1 MEMSAIAGII
11 DLPYNEKI
19 LQTMEKKMFCRGPDG
34 HGVFMG
40 KCSALMHFQLL
51 TSYDQ
56 GGQPVHLRCGKQ
68 HYIMICDG
76 VIYNIGVL
84 RRELAQMGHIFR
96 SESPEEVVIYA
107 YIQWQEDCAS
117 HFKGNFALAIW
128 EEQSEALFLARDQ
141 LGVKPLFYKM
151 HKEGLLF
158 ASEIKTVLS
167 YPGVRGE
174 LDTEGVSQL
183 VLLGPGRIPGSG
195 VFRGIKELEPGCCA
209 LYKGGKL
216 QCKRYWRLMDRE
228 HTDSFQQTA
237 EKVRQMVTSSIKE
250 QLASDV
256 PVGAFLSGGLDSSI
270 VTAVYAQSYTGAITT
285 FSVDYENNTRNFIP
299 GRFQPETDN
308 GYIDLMQSVL
318 QTDQHWTVLSAH
330 DLADALEEAT
340 VARDLPGM
348 GDVDF
353 SLLAFAKQIRTY
365 VKVALS
371 GECADELFGGYPWFR
386 APDMGGGTTFPWAQN
401 TALRETFLQPYL
413 RNQAGGTG
421 YVRDLYETAV
431 AACDIAPQCP
441 PEERRI
447 KELVN
452 LNMWW
457 FMQTLLDRNDRMCTR
472 SGLDVRAPFCN
483 VDIAEYMYGV
493 PVSMKDYKG
502 REKGL
507 LRYAMEGLL
516 PTQVLYR
523 KKNPYPKTYDP
534 RYTDRMRCRLL
545 RLLEDDHA
553 PLWEM
558 IDPVAVKQ
566 LAFNEMTWPWY
577 GQLMKGPQ
585 TMAYILQMDYW
596 LRQYKVDFLF

>member
-1 MEMSAIAGII
+1 MSAIAGII

-19 LQTMEKKMFCRGPDG
+19 LHDMENKMRGRGPDG

-40 KCSALMHFQLL
+40 HRCAMVHLQLL
-51 TSYDQ
+51 TSFSQ
-56 GGQPVHLRCGKQ
+56 CGQPVHLLCGKK
-68 HYIMICDG
+68 HYVMVLDG
-76 VIYNIGVL
+76 VIYNAEQV
-84 RRELAQMGHIFR
+84 RTELAQEGHICDTDC
-96 SESPEEVVIYA
+96 PEEVIIYA
-107 YIQWQEDCAS
+107 YMQWKEDCAS
-117 HFKGNFALAIW
+117 HFRGNFALAIW
-128 EEQSEALFLARDQ
+128 EEETKTVFLARDQ
-141 LGVKPLFYKM
+141 LGVKPLFYKE
-151 HKEGLLF
+151 HKNGLLF

-174 LDTEGVSQL
+174 LDIEGAAQL

-195 VFRGIKELEPGCCA
+195 VFHGIRELEPGCCA
-209 LYKGGKL
+209 FFQDGKL
-216 QCKRYWRLMDRE
+216 HYKRYWKLTDRE
-228 HTDSFQQTA
+228 HTDSFEQTA
-237 EKVRQMVTSSIKE
+237 QRVREMVTRSIKE
-250 QLASDV
+250 QLTADV
-256 PVGAFLSGGLDSSI
+256 PVGTFLSGGLDSGI
-270 VTAVYAQSYTGAITT
+270 VTAIYAHSYTGQITT
-285 FSVDYENNTRNFIP
+285 FSLDYEDNSKNFTP

-308 GYIDLMQSVL
+308 GYIDLMQSLL
-318 QTDQHWTVLSAH
+318 QTNHHWTVLGAH
-330 DLADALEEAT
+330 DLADALQEAT
-340 VARDLPGM
+340 QARDLPGM

-353 SLLAFAKQIRTY
+353 SLLAFAKEIRKY

-386 APDMGGGTTFPWAQN
+386 EPDMGGGTTFPWAQN
-401 TALRETFLQPYL
+401 TALRETFLQPHL
-413 RNQAGGTG
+413 RSQIRGEE

-431 AACDIAPQCP
+431 ASCDILPQCP

-472 SGLDVRAPFCN
+472 CGLDVRAPFC
-483 VDIAEYMYGV
+483 DLEIAEYMYGV
-493 PVSMKDYKG
+493 PVSFKDYMG

-516 PTQVLYR
+516 PEKVLYR
-523 KKNPYPKTYDP
+523 KKNPFPKTYDP
-534 RYTDRMRCRLL
+534 RYTDRMRCKIL
-545 RLLEDDHA
+545 RLLEDDRA
-553 PLWEM
+553 PLWEV

-566 LAFNEMTWPWY
+566 VAFQEMNWPWY

-596 LRQYKVDFLF
+596 LRHYKVDFLF